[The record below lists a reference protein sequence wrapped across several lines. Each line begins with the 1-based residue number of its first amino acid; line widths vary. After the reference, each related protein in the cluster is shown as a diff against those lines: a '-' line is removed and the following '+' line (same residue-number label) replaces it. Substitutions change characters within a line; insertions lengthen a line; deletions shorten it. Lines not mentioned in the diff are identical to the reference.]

1 MNPALLYLSYRS
13 LRGQIVGWLRLM
25 RQPKYLLGL
34 LVGLAYFWF
43 FALRFFLRT
52 DNRTRWM
59 DATLEGVADFLP
71 AVHLSV
77 ALFIAV
83 AVSLWWLF
91 PFGKSSLD
99 LKEAEL
105 HVLLPAPIPRR
116 HILQYAV
123 LKNQRGILIGCLIIS
138 LFSVSGSLTDF
149 SWRFLTVWM
158 LLSLWD
164 LHARGRGLWIAKLGE
179 LSAQTAWRRRLA
191 LVFGIG
197 LFWLA
202 VAPGVARL
210 ASELL
215 NTPLDAMA
223 DQLPA
228 ILAADTIRADAK
240 LLSIGLSPF
249 VWLTEPLFAGL
260 DPDGGPTG
268 RLASLLPLLFPVLLL
283 ILHNEWVVRSQV
295 GFEEASLARSRREAA
310 KKDAASR
317 FWKTSR
323 ARRRET
329 PFRLVPRGRPETAIV
344 WKNLML
350 AHRTPLA
357 RLVLYG
363 FVAVGV
369 LSTLLA
375 TTWVPDG
382 VRSVIAGMLIIAGVM
397 TLVFMPLMAG
407 HQWHNDLRSDLLRV
421 ELIRTWPLASWRLFA
436 AEVVAPT
443 IVATLYSAGGA
454 GLILAVAI
462 GRTLAGPG
470 APGAES
476 SGVLV
481 PAELAASLGVPD
493 LLLIPMALLGALPL
507 LTAIACLSATLQN
520 LLTLLFPSWVQLGP
534 RKTGPA
540 AHMGQGILTM
550 LFLVVAIA
558 IGLLPG
564 SLLVA
569 AALWIQ
575 IRFVGIPLTA
585 WEFPVIGLI
594 AALPLLV
601 IVAALV
607 ILGGAFWDRLDPSE
621 EILGGTR

>member
-1 MNPALLYLSYRS
+1 M
-13 LRGQIVGWLRLM
+13 Q
-25 RQPKYLLGL
+25 QPQYLLGL
-34 LVGLAYFWF
+34 LVGVAYFWL
-43 FALRFFLRT
+43 FALRFFLRAG
-52 DNRTRWM
+52 DRTRWM
-59 DATLEGVADFLP
+59 EAPLEGVTDFLP

-83 AVSLWWLF
+83 AVSLWWLV

-99 LKEAEL
+99 LKETEL
-105 HVLLPAPIPRR
+105 HVLLAAPIPRR

-123 LKNQRGILIGCLIIS
+123 LKNQREILIGCLIIS
-138 LFSVSGSLTDF
+138 FFSVSRSVADF
-149 SWRFLTVWM
+149 SWHFLTVWM

-164 LHARGRGLWIAKLGE
+164 LHARGRGLWIAQLGE
-179 LSAQTAWRRRLA
+179 LSAQTAWRRRVA

-202 VAPGVARL
+202 VAPGLARL
-210 ASELL
+210 ASALL

-228 ILAADTIRADAK
+228 ILAADTIWANAK

-268 RLASLLPLLFPVLLL
+268 RLAALLFPVMLLT
-283 ILHNEWVVRSQV
+283 LHNEWVVRSQV
-295 GFEEASLARSRREAA
+295 RFEEASLARSRREAA

-323 ARRRET
+323 ARRQET
-329 PFRLVPRGRPETAIV
+329 PFRLVPRGQPGTAIV

-350 AHRTPLA
+350 AHRIPLA

-375 TTWVPDG
+375 TTLVPDR
-382 VRSVIAGMLIIAGVM
+382 VRSVIAGMLVIAGVV
-397 TLVFMPLMAG
+397 TLVFIPLMAG
-407 HQWHNDLRSDLLRV
+407 HQWHNDLRSDDLLRL
-421 ELIRTWPLASWRLFA
+421 ELIKTWPLASWRLFA

-462 GRTLAGPG
+462 GSTLAGPG
-470 APGAES
+470 VGS
-476 SGVLV
+476 RVVLV
-481 PAELAASLGVPD
+481 PAELAGYVGVPD
-493 LLLIPMALLGALPL
+493 LLLIAVALLGALPL
-507 LTAIACLSATLQN
+507 LATIACLSATLQN

-534 RKTGPA
+534 RKTGSV
-540 AHMGQGILTM
+540 AHMDQGILTM
-550 LFLVVAIA
+550 LFLVLAIA

-569 AALWIQ
+569 AWLWIQ

-585 WEFPVIGLI
+585 WEVPVIGLVL
-594 AALPLLV
+594 ALPLLV
-601 IVAALV
+601 IIAALV
-607 ILGGAFWDRLDPSE
+607 ILGGAFWDKLDPSA
-621 EILGGTR
+621 EILRAAR

>member
-43 FALRFFLRT
+43 FALRLFLRA
-52 DNRTRWM
+52 DNRTRWL
-59 DATLEGVADFLP
+59 DATLEGVTDFLP
-71 AVHLSV
+71 AVHLAV

-123 LKNQRGILIGCLIIS
+123 LKNQRGILISCLIIS
-138 LFSVSGSLTDF
+138 FFSVSGSVADF

-164 LHARGRGLWIAKLGE
+164 LHARGRGLWIAQLGE
-179 LSAQTAWRRRLA
+179 LAAQTAWRRRLA
-191 LVFGIG
+191 LVFGIA

-202 VAPGVARL
+202 VAPGLARL
-210 ASELL
+210 ASALL

-228 ILAADTIRADAK
+228 ILAADTIWADAK
-240 LLSIGLSPF
+240 FLSIGLSPF

-260 DPDGGPTG
+260 IPDGGQTG
-268 RLASLLPLLFPVLLL
+268 RLASLLFPVVLLT
-283 ILHNEWVVRSQV
+283 LHNEWVVRSQV
-295 GFEEASLARSRREAA
+295 RFEDTSLARSRREAA

-317 FWKTSR
+317 FWQTSR
-323 ARRRET
+323 ARRQET
-329 PFRLVPRGRPETAIV
+329 PFRLVPRGQPETAIV

-375 TTWVPDG
+375 TTWVPDR
-382 VRSVIAGMLIIAGVM
+382 VRSVIAGMLVIAGVM
-397 TLVFMPLMAG
+397 TLVFMPLMTG
-407 HQWHNDLRSDLLRV
+407 HQWHNDLRSDLLQV
-421 ELIRTWPLASWRLFA
+421 ELIRTWPLASWRTVRGGGCRTDDRGNALQARA
-436 AEVVAPT
+436 A
-443 IVATLYSAGGA
+443 
-454 GLILAVAI
+454 
-462 GRTLAGPG
+462 
-470 APGAES
+470 
-476 SGVLV
+476 
-481 PAELAASLGVPD
+481 PA
-493 LLLIPMALLGALPL
+493 
-507 LTAIACLSATLQN
+507 
-520 LLTLLFPSWVQLGP
+520 
-534 RKTGPA
+534 
-540 AHMGQGILTM
+540 
-550 LFLVVAIA
+550 
-558 IGLLPG
+558 
-564 SLLVA
+564 
-569 AALWIQ
+569 
-575 IRFVGIPLTA
+575 
-585 WEFPVIGLI
+585 
-594 AALPLLV
+594 
-601 IVAALV
+601 
-607 ILGGAFWDRLDPSE
+607 
-621 EILGGTR
+621 

>member
-43 FALRFFLRT
+43 FALRLFFRAG
-52 DNRTRWM
+52 NRTRWM
-59 DATLEGVADFLP
+59 DATLEGVTDFLP

-83 AVSLWWLF
+83 AVSLWWLV

-138 LFSVSGSLTDF
+138 LFSVSGSVADF

-158 LLSLWD
+158 LLSIWD
-164 LHARGRGLWIAKLGE
+164 LHARGRGLWIAQLGE

-202 VAPGVARL
+202 VAPGLARL
-210 ASELL
+210 ASALL
-215 NTPLDAMA
+215 STPLDAMA

-228 ILAADTIRADAK
+228 ILAADTIWADTK

-249 VWLTEPLFAGL
+249 FWLTEPLLAGL
-260 DPDGGPTG
+260 DPDTG
-268 RLASLLPLLFPVLLL
+268 HLAALLSLLFPVMLLT
-283 ILHNEWVVRSQV
+283 LHNEWVVRSQV
-295 GFEEASLARSRREAA
+295 RFEEASLARSRREAA

-323 ARRRET
+323 ARRQET
-329 PFRLVPRGRPETAIV
+329 PFRLVPRGQPETAIV
-344 WKNLML
+344 WKNLMQ

-363 FVAVGV
+363 VVAVGV

-375 TTWVPDG
+375 TTWVPDR
-382 VRSVIAGMLIIAGVM
+382 VRSVIAGMLVIAGVM

-436 AEVVAPT
+436 AEVIAPT

-462 GRTLAGPG
+462 GSTLAGPG
-470 APGAES
+470 PGPS
-476 SGVLV
+476 VVLA

-493 LLLIPMALLGALPL
+493 LLLTSMALLGALPL
-507 LTAIACLSATLQN
+507 LATIACLSATLQN

-534 RKTGPA
+534 RKTGSA

-550 LFLVVAIA
+550 LFLVLAIA
-558 IGLLPG
+558 IGLVPG
-564 SLLVA
+564 SLLA
-569 AALWIQ
+569 AAWLWIQ
-575 IRFVGIPLTA
+575 IRFVGMPLTA
-585 WEFPVIGLI
+585 WELPVIGLI
-594 AALPLLV
+594 ITLPLLV

-621 EILGGTR
+621 EILGGAR

>member
-1 MNPALLYLSYRS
+1 
-13 LRGQIVGWLRLM
+13 
-25 RQPKYLLGL
+25 
-34 LVGLAYFWF
+34 
-43 FALRFFLRT
+43 
-52 DNRTRWM
+52 M
-59 DATLEGVADFLP
+59 DATLEGVTDFLP

-138 LFSVSGSLTDF
+138 FFSVSGSVSDF

-164 LHARGRGLWIAKLGE
+164 LHARGRGLWIAQLGE

-202 VAPGVARL
+202 VAPGLARL
-210 ASELL
+210 ASALL

-228 ILAADTIRADAK
+228 ILAADTIWADAK

-249 VWLTEPLFAGL
+249 FWLTEPLLAGL
-260 DPDGGPTG
+260 DPDGGHSG
-268 RLASLLPLLFPVLLL
+268 RLAALLSLLFPAMLL

-295 GFEEASLARSRREAA
+295 RFEEASLARSRREAA
-310 KKDAASR
+310 KKDGASR

-323 ARRRET
+323 ARRQGT
-329 PFRLVPRGRPETAIV
+329 PFRLVPRGRPEIAIV

-350 AHRTPLA
+350 AHRTPVA

-363 FVAVGV
+363 FGGVVV

-382 VRSVIAGMLIIAGVM
+382 VRSLIAGMLVIAGVV

-462 GRTLAGPG
+462 GSTLAGPG
-470 APGAES
+470 AGS
-476 SGVLV
+476 SVVLV

-507 LTAIACLSATLQN
+507 LAAIACLSATLQN

-550 LFLVVAIA
+550 LLLVLAIA
-558 IGLLPG
+558 MGLLPG

-569 AALWIQ
+569 ASLWIQ

-594 AALPLLV
+594 AALPLIA
-601 IVAALV
+601 IVATLV
-607 ILGGAFWDRLDPSE
+607 ILGGAFWDQLDPSK
-621 EILGGTR
+621 EILGGAR